1 MVFYTVMLTREQIVL
16 KTAIIDGVLSVG
28 VLYGLSLILTNILRY
43 FQPGIQNAH
52 YILIWSLIF
61 SVIWLFSVQG
71 ILISIQV
78 FDTQYSSF
86 YEASYWVKFGLA
98 FLILILA
105 ALLMWLKQI
114 FENQRKEDERE
125 LQMLKIAKDAELNS
139 LRLQLQPHFLFNSL
153 NSISSLAGS
162 NPDKAREMIQQ
173 LSDFL
178 RGTIKTEAS
187 GNILLSEELEH
198 IRLYLEIEKVR
209 FGHRLIT
216 TIDYDAK
223 CLEYHLPPLVLQ
235 PVIENAIKYGLYGTL
250 GEVEILIK
258 IHCSNEELQ
267 IVINNPY
274 DDSLN
279 TGSKG
284 VGFGLSGLKR
294 RLYLIYSRNDLVK
307 TSQSEGKYITLI
319 TIPK

>member
-1 MVFYTVMLTREQIVL
+1 MLTREQIVL

-28 VLYGLSLILTNILRY
+28 LLYGLSLILTNILRY

-61 SVIWLFSVQG
+61 SLIWLFSVQG
-71 ILISIQV
+71 VLSSIQV
-78 FDTQYSSF
+78 FDAQYLSF
-86 YEASYWVKFGLA
+86 YESTYWVKFGLA
-98 FLILILA
+98 FLILVLA

-187 GNILLSEELEH
+187 GNIMLSEELEH

-209 FGHRLIT
+209 FGHRLKT
-216 TIDYDAK
+216 TIDFDEK
-223 CLEYHLPPLVLQ
+223 CLENSLPPLVLQ

-258 IHCSNEELQ
+258 INCSNDELL
-267 IVINNPY
+267 IEISNPY

-279 TGSKG
+279 PGSKG